1 MLKVIPKYPQIIINN
16 KNNTIVIAWL
26 SIGVGMLMLQILLGG
41 ITRLTGSGL
50 SITEWKP
57 LMGALPPLNQHTW
70 QQSFDK
76 YRQIA
81 QFKKINSQFTLADY
95 KSIFFWEWLH
105 REWARLMGL
114 VFIIPFMIFI
124 FQKKIGREM
133 VKPLIIL
140 FLLGALQGAI
150 GWIMVQSG
158 LNDTNIAV
166 SHIKL
171 AIHFMCALLLLVYL
185 VWFTLKLGIPARQ
198 VLHAPKLKRINVI
211 LLLMLFF
218 QLVYGAFMAGTHAA
232 LSAPTWP
239 DINGAYIP
247 ADMLGN
253 GDVFYNLHSNPIT
266 IQFIH
271 RSLAYLIGF
280 TSIAWFINA
289 GKMPAGSWLHKF
301 RLVPLLLVFLQITLG
316 ILALLHSM
324 LKTAIYYSVIHQFIG
339 MLLLTTFVITLFLCK
354 PMRKT

>member
-1 MLKVIPKYPQIIINN
+1 
-16 KNNTIVIAWL
+16 
-26 SIGVGMLMLQILLGG
+26 
-41 ITRLTGSGL
+41 
-50 SITEWKP
+50 
-57 LMGALPPLNQHTW
+57 MGALPPLNQHTW

-171 AIHFMCALLLLVYL
+171 AIHFMCGTSSACLPGLVYL
-185 VWFTLKLGIPARQ
+185 K
-198 VLHAPKLKRINVI
+198 
-211 LLLMLFF
+211 
-218 QLVYGAFMAGTHAA
+218 
-232 LSAPTWP
+232 
-239 DINGAYIP
+239 
-247 ADMLGN
+247 
-253 GDVFYNLHSNPIT
+253 
-266 IQFIH
+266 
-271 RSLAYLIGF
+271 IGH
-280 TSIAWFINA
+280 TC
-289 GKMPAGSWLHKF
+289 PAGF
-301 RLVPLLLVFLQITLG
+301 ACP
-316 ILALLHSM
+316 
-324 LKTAIYYSVIHQFIG
+324 KTKAH
-339 MLLLTTFVITLFLCK
+339 
-354 PMRKT
+354 